1 MATKK
6 IKEIK
11 RDSIISFYTD
21 FVLKTGKRPNSVY
34 EFSKNNDFEEA
45 LFYTHFASFE
55 VLEEQFL
62 ADILTHTFDLL
73 SKTPDYEA
81 YDATQKLSCF
91 YFTFFEIATANRS
104 FVMHLLQYEKMPL
117 KSLVK
122 LKSLRKNFLAY
133 IKNVLETPYKLENER
148 MTTVQNRL
156 VHEGAWLQFM
166 AILNYWLHD
175 TSASFEKT
183 DVFIEKSVKASF
195 DLVYNVPIESIVDFG
210 KFLWKE
216 KFGTFNAT
224 KN

>member
-62 ADILTHTFDLL
+62 ADILTYTFDLL
-73 SKTPDYEA
+73 LKTPDYEA

-91 YFTFFEIATANRS
+91 Y
-104 FVMHLLQYEKMPL
+104 
-117 KSLVK
+117 
-122 LKSLRKNFLAY
+122 
-133 IKNVLETPYKLENER
+133 
-148 MTTVQNRL
+148 
-156 VHEGAWLQFM
+156 
-166 AILNYWLHD
+166 YWR
-175 TSASFEKT
+175 
-183 DVFIEKSVKASF
+183 
-195 DLVYNVPIESIVDFG
+195 
-210 KFLWKE
+210 
-216 KFGTFNAT
+216 
-224 KN
+224 